1 MYTKE
6 AVIFLLISF
15 SSSISEAK
23 QSTSIT
29 ISRSSLI
36 FPRHKRKK
44 KKISKKIEKTE
55 WRTDSDAVAVVRDLN
70 EFEAAVLDDDAYGGG
85 VGVDA
90 VLHQLLDGRYWP
102 LDHLPGRDAVDH
114 GLVQAVDSGRLFWPW
129 LFFGFHRERLSVAIA
144 TVVFHGSD
152 FRDRESEP
160 NWRVFAPV
168 LS

>member
-44 KKISKKIEKTE
+44 KKISKKIEI
-55 WRTDSDAVAVVRDLN
+55 
-70 EFEAAVLDDDAYGGG
+70 EAAVLDDDAYGGG

-114 GLVQAVDSGRLFWPW
+114 GLVQAVDSGRFFWPW